1 MTKSKKP
8 FGNYAF
14 PSSRLTSY
22 AVPEEEDTDIE
33 HDTDYYLRQHFKQG
47 SELPS
52 FVVDELQNVLISGE
66 YSDVIKEPN
75 VSTVYRGMWVDGSW
89 IMNLTNSYHLPEKGE
104 FKKQFTFKPF
114 KNQSSWSLEAG
125 SAFMAAET
133 NFYDRPPEFDE
144 GKTYIIILHAQLKQ
158 NKNKFISC
166 PDGLYKLKYA
176 AVFDNERE
184 AIGLG
189 EISVSEI
196 SWKLIK

>member
-22 AVPEEEDTDIE
+22 VVPEEEDTDIE

-89 IMNLTNSYHLPEKGE
+89 IMNLTNSYHLSEKGKFE
-104 FKKQFTFKPF
+104 TSFTYKPF
-114 KNQSSWSLEAG
+114 KNQSSWSLNQIA
-125 SAFMAAET
+125 AFDAAQT
-133 NFYDRPPEFDE
+133 DFNDRPQKLDD
-144 GKTYIIILHAQLKQ
+144 GKTYIIILHAQLEH
-158 NKNKFISC
+158 NRNKFIVC

-176 AVFDNERE
+176 AIFENEQE

-189 EISVSEI
+189 DIIVSKIDWEC
-196 SWKLIK
+196 IK